1 MIYVVLNGFTSMWE
15 VCFSGVTVR
24 LPGGA
29 YSTFWA
35 LFKIFFI
42 VTVPLMAFQF
52 VVTKEVAA
60 YSVLGEYG
68 KRRYFVG
75 RTLLFSMI
83 FACALAACGI
93 AASDLVMRS
102 LGLASRV
109 PVLLLSLTMA
119 FYFPIPIL
127 YGAVQGLK
135 KFVTF
140 GFMQMSWG
148 LFRFVFGAVIVFYL
162 AGGISEFMGGIVAA
176 TAVTA
181 VVSYFPSRPI
191 FAHAPSAMDRREM
204 LHAFGLVAPVILTLF
219 SVTVMKNADVVLA
232 KGYFEAGG
240 ADAYTCAATVGSGFF
255 ILSAIFMVMFPMV
268 SEEKTRGGNPIMFL
282 YKSCGF
288 VLVFSSIGLAVA
300 AAYPEIPMYV
310 FTLGKNVPGAL
321 PLIRLIGCAVI
332 PIALVNIMS
341 NYFLAKHQWRFI
353 PILFAGMLLQLIA
366 IVLAHGTPVQ
376 MLIAIIAANIVTLIA
391 MILYLVYEHRR
402 FVGGMGKSSVVR

>member
-1 MIYVVLNGFTSMWE
+1 MWE

-24 LPGGA
+24 LPDGA

-60 YSVLGEYG
+60 YSVLGEFG
-68 KRRYFVG
+68 KRRYLVG

-83 FACALAACGI
+83 FACALVACGM
-93 AASDLVMRS
+93 AASGFVMRFF
-102 LGLASRV
+102 GMASPL
-109 PVLLLSLTMA
+109 PVVLLSLA
-119 FYFPIPIL
+119 IFFYFPIPVL

-148 LFRFVFGAVIVFYL
+148 FFRFVFGAVIVIVL
-162 AGGISEFMGGIVAA
+162 AGGISEFMAGIVAA

-181 VVSYFPSRPI
+181 LVSYFPSRPI
-191 FAHAPSAMDRREM
+191 FAHAPTAMDRREM

-219 SVTVMKNADVVLA
+219 CVTVMKNADVVLA
-232 KGYFEAGG
+232 KGYFEAGS

-288 VLVFSSIGLAVA
+288 VMVLSTIGLAVA
-300 AAYPEIPMYV
+300 AVYPELPMYV
-310 FTLGKNVPGAL
+310 FTLGKNVPGAP
-321 PLIRLIGCAVI
+321 PLIRLIGYAVI
-332 PIALVNIMS
+332 PVALVNIMS

-353 PILFAGMLLQLIA
+353 PILFAGMLLQLLA
-366 IVLAHGTPVQ
+366 IVLVHDTPVQ
-376 MLIAIIAANIVTLIA
+376 MLIGIIAANFVTLIT

-402 FVGGMGKSSVVR
+402 FVGGMRLSAVAK